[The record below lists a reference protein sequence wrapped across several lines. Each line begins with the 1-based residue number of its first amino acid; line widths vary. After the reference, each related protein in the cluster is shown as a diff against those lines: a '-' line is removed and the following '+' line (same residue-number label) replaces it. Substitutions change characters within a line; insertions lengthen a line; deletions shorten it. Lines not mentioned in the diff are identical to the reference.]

1 MRHSK
6 ITLLTA
12 LAALALAAPAAQ
24 AASPTVSTSSAS
36 GIGRTSATLHGTVDP
51 HGLATTFTFQ
61 YGTTAAYGAQTASAS
76 AGSGTSTVNVSAKI
90 TGLTPATT
98 YHYRVVATNADGTSA
113 GGDRTFRTA
122 NPPPRAPTILATAPF
137 APSASGVTFTALVN
151 PNGATTTYRFQYG
164 TSTAYGLETFGKS
177 IAAGFAP
184 RSVFFFVGSLASH
197 TTYHFRVVA
206 SNSGGTTIGP
216 DTIAQTGPFP
226 LGKLS
231 VVTGPHRQ
239 RRSHPFYVTK
249 GHLVLGT
256 GVSPAQGCS
265 SGNVGV
271 SFTSGHSLVGHATA
285 TLSGGHCS
293 FRLRMRVHVARNVTR
308 LRVHVRFGGN
318 GILSPLSARSYLVGI
333 G

>member
-1 MRHSK
+1 MRHRKTILS
-6 ITLLTA
+6 TA

-24 AASPTVSTSSAS
+24 ATSPTVSTSSAT
-36 GIGRTSATLHGTVDP
+36 GIGRTSATLRGTVAP
-51 HGLATTFTFQ
+51 HGLATSYSFQ

-76 AGSGTSTVNVSAKI
+76 AGSGTSTVNVSAKV

-98 YHYRVVATNADGTSA
+98 YHYRIVATNSDGTSA
-113 GGDRTFRTA
+113 GADHTFRTA
-122 NPPPRAPTILATAPF
+122 NPPPRKPSILATAPF
-137 APSASGVTFTALVN
+137 SPSANGVTFTALVN

-177 IAAGFAP
+177 ISGGFAP

-206 SNSGGTTIGP
+206 SNSGGTSVGP
-216 DTIAQTGPFP
+216 DTLATTGPFP

-231 VVTGPHRQ
+231 VVTRPHHQ

-249 GHLVLGT
+249 GHLVLGA
-256 GVSPAQGCS
+256 GVSPAQGCG
-265 SGNVGV
+265 SGRVGV
-271 SFTSGHSLVGHATA
+271 GFTSGRRLVAHATA

-293 FRLRMRVHVARNVTR
+293 FRLRMRVHVARDVTR

-318 GILSPLSARSYLVGI
+318 GILSPFSARSYLVGI

>member
-1 MRHSK
+1 MRYPK

-24 AASPTVSTSSAS
+24 AASPTVTTSSAT
-36 GIGRTSATLHGTVDP
+36 GIGRTSATLRGTVDP
-51 HGLATTFTFQ
+51 HGLATTFSFQ
-61 YGTTAAYGAQTASAS
+61 YGTTTAYGAQTTSAS
-76 AGSGTSTVNVSAKI
+76 AGSGTGAKSVSTKV
-90 TGLTPATT
+90 TGLVAATV
-98 YHYRVVATNADGTSA
+98 YHYRVVASNADGTSA
-113 GGDRTFRTA
+113 GADHTFKTS
-122 NPPPRAPTILATAPF
+122 NPPPHAPSVLATSPF
-137 APSASGVTFTALVN
+137 SPSASGVTFTALLN

-177 IAAGFAP
+177 IPGGFVP

-206 SNSGGTTIGP
+206 SNSGGTTMGP

-231 VVTGPHRQ
+231 VVTRPHHQ
-239 RRSHPFYVTK
+239 RRSHPVYVTK
-249 GHLVLGT
+249 GHLVLGA
-256 GVSPAQGCS
+256 GVSTAQGCG
-265 SGNVGV
+265 SGSVGV
-271 SFTSGHSLVGHATA
+271 TFTSGRRTVAHATA

-293 FRLRMRVHVARNVTR
+293 FRLRMRVHVGRSVTR

-318 GILSPLSARSYLVGI
+318 AILTPFSARSYLVGL